1 MDIKLRARLTAYSK
15 VDSIEG
21 IVSNLPT
28 IDKEHI
34 DSLFDGPS
42 DRVVTKEEIDTLFD
56 GESDVS
62 SESKIGTVSYSAID
76 SLFNKRK

>member
-21 IVSNLPT
+21 TVSNLPT

-34 DSLFDGPS
+34 DSLFDGPK

-56 GESDVS
+56 APENTKDN
-62 SESKIGTVSYSAID
+62 KIGTVSYSAID
-76 SLFNKRK
+76 SLFSKRK

>member
-21 IVSNLPT
+21 TVSNLPT

-34 DSLFDGPS
+34 DSLFDSPK

-56 GESDVS
+56 RPENIQDT
-62 SESKIGTVSYSAID
+62 KIGTVSYSAID
-76 SLFNKRK
+76 SLFSKRK